1 MARAAP
7 ARVATGR
14 TSRMERSDASAV
26 THDGTARCG
35 WKGGSAESSWH
46 SQRDSRDSRDA
57 RGSRG
62 LASSE
67 NRSPLSRAGR

>member
-14 TSRMERSDASAV
+14 TSRIDRSDASAV

-35 WKGGSAESSWH
+35 WNGGSAESSWH
-46 SQRDSRDSRDA
+46 SQRDSRTA
-57 RGSRG
+57 ATPAGVAGSP
-62 LASSE
+62 SSE